1 MTAALEGGDG
11 GGDKEEA
18 KSLIL
23 LIIRSSGRQSACD
36 PWVEGTR
43 EGERGRKRR
52 KAFVYCIKRR
62 SQHETQS
69 YSSSVPPTL
78 HVQPFLCRQPRVK
91 VVLFGCNE
99 PA

>member
-1 MTAALEGGDG
+1 MEETEVET
-11 GGDKEEA
+11 KEEA

-43 EGERGRKRR
+43 EGEKERKRR

-69 YSSSVPPTL
+69 YSSSAPPTFTCSSL
-78 HVQPFLCRQPRVK
+78 SFLCRQLK
-91 VVLFGCNE
+91 V
-99 PA
+99 A